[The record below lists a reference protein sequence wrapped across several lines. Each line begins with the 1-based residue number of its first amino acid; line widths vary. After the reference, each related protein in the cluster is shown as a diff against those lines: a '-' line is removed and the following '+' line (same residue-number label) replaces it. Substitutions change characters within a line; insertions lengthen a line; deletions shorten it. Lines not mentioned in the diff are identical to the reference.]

1 MSTIYGKWK
10 KEDIRAVIQSLDD
23 KTGMH
28 GASLSIYLPE
38 LINEGTTL
46 GAYCHNKGGDMRM
59 CYFQFSRH
67 HFNDSEFKDLA
78 VIDVIRHEYCHYVV
92 DCLKL
97 ESVFNDDDPHGRAW
111 KTVCGLLN
119 TDQYGKYCKWH
130 FYNTTED
137 RMLRMSM
144 SEDILPVDIIEQIER
159 WGCDLP
165 SLYRRRRLE
174 KKLIGKYT
182 RVRVFSA
189 SDTVIHNYYGQGVVL
204 DTLPMENKQ
213 MLYVRFDD
221 GTRRIVQ
228 NRQVYKIVNGQVK
241 KSATKAS

>member
-1 MSTIYGKWK
+1 MSTIYGNWK

-28 GASLSIYLPE
+28 GASLSICLLE
-38 LINEGTTL
+38 RIDDGKTL
-46 GAYCHNKGGDMRM
+46 GAYCHSKGGDMRM
-59 CYFQFSRH
+59 NYFQFSRH
-67 HFNDSEFKDLA
+67 HFNDSEFRDLA

-92 DCLKL
+92 DCLGL
-97 ESVFNDDDPHGRAW
+97 GAVFDDDDPHGKAW

-119 TDQYGKYCKWH
+119 TDQDGKYCKWH

-137 RMLRMSM
+137 RGLRMTM
-144 SEDILPVDIIEQIER
+144 SEDIMPVDFMEQIER
-159 WGCDLP
+159 WGCNLP
-165 SLYRRRRLE
+165 SLHRRRFLE
-174 KKLIGKYT
+174 KKLFGKYT
-182 RVRVFSA
+182 RARVFSA
-189 SDTVIHNYYGQGVVL
+189 GDMVIHNYYGQGVVL

-221 GTRRIVQ
+221 GTCRIVQ

-241 KSATKAS
+241 KPATKAS